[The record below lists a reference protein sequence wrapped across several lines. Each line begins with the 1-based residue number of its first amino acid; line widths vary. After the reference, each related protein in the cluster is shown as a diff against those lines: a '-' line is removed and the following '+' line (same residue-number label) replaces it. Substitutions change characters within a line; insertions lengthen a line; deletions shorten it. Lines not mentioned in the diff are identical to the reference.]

1 MQEIWSQYKN
11 PYHTGTPDYIKYNN
25 TLKYFM
31 FVLYVKDQHFA
42 ESTSPTKVYLN
53 AGHYDFCG
61 LKEEL

>member
-1 MQEIWSQYKN
+1 MQEIWPQYKN
-11 PYHTGTPDYIKYNN
+11 PYHTGTPDYIKYV
-25 TLKYFM
+25 M

-53 AGHYDFCG
+53 AGQYDFCG